1 MLSLQVLF
9 SSFWELWADQV
20 ININEVALTG
30 NAKNEPKTKR
40 WPWDNIRIW
49 SRTLQRF
56 LALNV
61 VVYTVV
67 TTLYW

>member
-9 SSFWELWADQV
+9 SSFWELWADQL
-20 ININEVALTG
+20 ININEVALKG
-30 NAKNEPKTKR
+30 NPKNEPKTKR